1 MKKFLLR
8 AAVLMSLVAATAA
21 PASEINGGVIPPDV
35 FTAPPAFA
43 PPRVYN
49 WTGVYIGANAGGGWG
64 SPHWVST
71 PDGDNGNYR
80 LSGGL
85 LGGTIGYNLQADN
98 SSFVLGVEA
107 DLAWSSIKGTLPPN
121 IVPELAFD
129 NTGAPIIDPRTGAQI
144 VTPTAIACVPNC
156 EVINPWLATVLLRLG
171 YSFDWILPYVT
182 AGAAIGRL
190 EANIAGIPMGR
201 QSSNNLGWAV
211 GAGVEMVIS
220 GPWTAKLEFLH
231 ANLNGFN
238 CDMACPIASAVA
250 PPIVSTGVSINAAEN
265 IIRVGLNYRI
275 WNH

>member
-8 AAVLMSLVAATAA
+8 AAVLMSFAAATGAC
-21 PASEINGGVIPPDV
+21 ASEIDGGVIPPDV

-43 PPRVYN
+43 PPRAYN

-85 LGGTIGYNLQADN
+85 LGGTLGYNLQAGN

-107 DLAWSSIKGTLPPN
+107 DLAWSRIKGTLPPN
-121 IVPELAFD
+121 IVGFD
-129 NTGAPIIDPRTGAQI
+129 PNTGAPIAP
-144 VTPTAIACVPNC
+144 TPIACVPNC
-156 EVINPWLATVLLRLG
+156 EVSNPWLATVLLRLG
-171 YSFDWILPYVT
+171 YSFDWIMPYVT

-211 GAGVEMVIS
+211 GAGIEMVIS
-220 GPWTAKLEFLH
+220 GPWTAKVEFLH
-231 ANLNGFN
+231 ADLNGFN

-250 PPIVSTGVSINAAEN
+250 PLIVSTGVSINAAEN
-265 IIRVGLNYRI
+265 ILRVGLNYRI